1 MAFIFIVLIV
11 RFVSGGWEPS
21 LDEAPNSLRLTGT
34 QSNAAI
40 INGSGDE
47 KSVSGNTA
55 LSALDLIEVRSGT
68 GQVAFLGNEKNLLN
82 LNTGT
87 KLRFTGV
94 EQDGKSGFRLENKDL
109 WIQAD
114 TAAMNIDLVGTI
126 ISPASLTVANVSKNE
141 LFTTITVL
149 QGSVTLNLSGSLLE
163 IPAGK
168 QLNYSTLKALTIEEL
183 TSRITD
189 INTES
194 LSSDWMT
201 TNGAGAYVANTT
213 NPSGTTTGSTSTTP
227 TTGSLI
233 LFESPLDESSTDAK
247 SVSVKGRILSPTV
260 SRIVVNGT
268 PATVDPATQTFSI
281 ASLALTAKEN
291 NLVYR
296 TYDVGWA
303 LLSKGVITVHTTASD
318 LAWQSTNNTSSV
330 AQSVTYP
337 TDNRFRVTS
346 PSSDFYETRETKVR
360 LEWQVTAGAAHHIR
374 INGFRLTSF
383 AANGTSWYYFANQ
396 QFGNLQD
403 GMNTYTIQ
411 YFDAQGNEVYKQL
424 FVIKKLP
431 PYTSTGTTTTPT
443 TSTQETNI

>member
-1 MAFIFIVLIV
+1 M
-11 RFVSGGWEPS
+11 
-21 LDEAPNSLRLTGT
+21 
-34 QSNAAI
+34 
-40 INGSGDE
+40 
-47 KSVSGNTA
+47 
-55 LSALDLIEVRSGT
+55 RSGT

-296 TYDVGWA
+296 TYDVG
-303 LLSKGVITVHTTASD
+303 
-318 LAWQSTNNTSSV
+318 
-330 AQSVTYP
+330 
-337 TDNRFRVTS
+337 
-346 PSSDFYETRETKVR
+346 
-360 LEWQVTAGAAHHIR
+360 
-374 INGFRLTSF
+374 
-383 AANGTSWYYFANQ
+383 
-396 QFGNLQD
+396 
-403 GMNTYTIQ
+403 
-411 YFDAQGNEVYKQL
+411 
-424 FVIKKLP
+424 
-431 PYTSTGTTTTPT
+431 
-443 TSTQETNI
+443 